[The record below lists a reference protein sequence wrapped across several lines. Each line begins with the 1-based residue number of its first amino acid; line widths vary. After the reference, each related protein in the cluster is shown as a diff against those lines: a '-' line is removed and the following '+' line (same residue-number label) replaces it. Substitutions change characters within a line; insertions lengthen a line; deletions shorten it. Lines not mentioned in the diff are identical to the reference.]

1 MNEVEPILVI
11 FEDRKEKEQVTVI
24 MMLVMMV
31 VVVIMV
37 LINHSNHYPVIGG
50 LLTSF
55 INVWV
60 LFGRKLDRSQSLFYF
75 VPQESHSQAGLV

>member
-31 VVVIMV
+31 VVVII
-37 LINHSNHYPVIGG
+37 LSLEACLHHS
-50 LLTSF
+50 SM
-55 INVWV
+55 
-60 LFGRKLDRSQSLFYF
+60 FGFFLGDN
-75 VPQESHSQAGLV
+75 